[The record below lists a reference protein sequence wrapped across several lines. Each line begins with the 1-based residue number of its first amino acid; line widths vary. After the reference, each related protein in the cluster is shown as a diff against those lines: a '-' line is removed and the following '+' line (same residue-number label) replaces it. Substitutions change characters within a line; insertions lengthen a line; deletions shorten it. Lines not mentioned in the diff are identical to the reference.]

1 MNNTDT
7 QITLYYNT
15 VNQSSV
21 LTLDIYRPSTAV
33 LEVSNA
39 GPVAILEDTKKTKVY
54 LRFRIRFGM

>member
-15 VNQSSV
+15 VKQSLV
-21 LTLDIYRPSTAV
+21 LTLTIYRPSTAV

-39 GPVAILEDTKKTKVY
+39 GPVVILKETQRKQWCPNEGT
-54 LRFRIRFGM
+54 LNTC